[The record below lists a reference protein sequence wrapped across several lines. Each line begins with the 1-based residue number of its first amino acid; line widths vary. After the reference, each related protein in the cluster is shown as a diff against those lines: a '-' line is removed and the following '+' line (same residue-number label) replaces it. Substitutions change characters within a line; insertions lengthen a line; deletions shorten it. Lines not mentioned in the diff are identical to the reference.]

1 MNIISHWKKFT
12 TQKKKDSPSGTALH
26 AALDIL
32 KRVSRKSVWK
42 NKPADENEVLS
53 IISKREEN
61 VPGTHIITYESDVD
75 KIDLVHT
82 AHNRKGFAGGALL
95 AAEWLVD
102 KKGAYSME
110 DVLGFNK

>member
-1 MNIISHWKKFT
+1 M
-12 TQKKKDSPSGTALH
+12 H

-32 KRVSRKSVWK
+32 KRLERKKDWK
-42 NKPADENEVLS
+42 NETTAVSEELS

-61 VPGTHIITYESDVD
+61 VPGTHTITYESSID
-75 KIDLVHT
+75 KIELTHL

-95 AAEWLVD
+95 AAEWLKD